1 MRLQFNLASLLAFFI
16 LVLLLHEAHE
26 SAHCFSAW
34 LLCGCPPARDF
45 LVWELCS
52 NCTGEKQFILA
63 SFAGPLATYAFMWW
77 GFSLL
82 RPTTSAWQKTIGF
95 ALVTGALPL
104 PRWLAAI
111 DRGGDEI
118 STLRHVFTGAQT
130 YQGVLLGGLIVL
142 LFTVPPVWRAF
153 KAIRNKQRILII
165 LAFLVIP
172 WLLDRLLVEKFL
184 NGKLAAAGVL
194 MSPVYAGM
202 PLLVILWQLFLL
214 IAFALTARKLKY
226 LSEDSTQSF

>member
-1 MRLQFNLASLLAFFI
+1 MRLQFNLTSLLAFFI

-26 SAHCFSAW
+26 SAHYFSAW
-34 LLCGCPPARDF
+34 LLCGCPPTRDF
-45 LVWELCS
+45 LIWKLCS
-52 NCTGEKQFILA
+52 SCTNQNLFILA
-63 SFAGPLATYAFMWW
+63 SFAGPLITYAFMWW

-82 RPTTSAWQKTIGF
+82 RATTSSWQKTIGF
-95 ALVTGALPL
+95 ALVLGVLPL
-104 PRWLAAI
+104 PRWLAAV

-118 STLRHVFTGAQT
+118 STLRHVFTGGQT

-153 KAIRNKQRILII
+153 KAIRNKQRILIL

-172 WLLDRLLVEKFL
+172 WILDRLLVEKFL
-184 NGKLAAAGVL
+184 NGKLVASGVL
-194 MSPVYAGM
+194 MSPVYAGI

-226 LSEDSTQSF
+226 LAKASDPV

>member
-1 MRLQFNLASLLAFFI
+1 MRLQFNLSSLFAFFI

-26 SAHCFSAW
+26 SAHYFSAW
-34 LLCGCPPARDF
+34 LLCGCPPTRDF
-45 LVWELCS
+45 LIWKLCS
-52 NCTGEKQFILA
+52 SCTNQNLFILA
-63 SFAGPLATYAFMWW
+63 SFAGPLITYAFMWW

-82 RPTTSAWQKTIGF
+82 RATTSSWQKTIGF
-95 ALVTGALPL
+95 ALVLGALPL
-104 PRWLAAI
+104 PRWLAAV

-118 STLRHVFTGAQT
+118 STLRHVFTGGQT

-153 KAIRNKQRILII
+153 KVIRNKQRILI
-165 LAFLVIP
+165 LMAFLAIP
-172 WLLDRLLVEKFL
+172 WILDRLLVEKFL
-184 NGKLAAAGVL
+184 NGKLVASDVL
-194 MSPVYAGM
+194 MSPVYAGI

-226 LSEDSTQSF
+226 LAKASDPV

>member
-26 SAHCFSAW
+26 SAHYFSAL

-45 LVWELCS
+45 LVWKLCS
-52 NCTGEKQFILA
+52 NCTSEKQFFLIG
-63 SFAGPLATYAFMWW
+63 FAGPLITYAFMWW

-82 RPTTSAWQKTIGF
+82 RPTSSAWQKTIGF
-95 ALVTGALPL
+95 ALVLGALPL
-104 PRWLAAI
+104 PRWLAVTG
-111 DRGGDEI
+111 RGGDEI
-118 STLRHVFTGAQT
+118 STLHHVFTGGQA

-142 LFTVPPVWRAF
+142 LFTVPPVCRVF
-153 KAIRNKQRILII
+153 KAVRNKQRVVII

-172 WLLDRLLVEKFL
+172 WILDRLLVEKFL
-184 NGKLAAAGVL
+184 NGRLAAAGVL
-194 MSPVYAGM
+194 MSPVYAGI

-214 IAFALTARKLKY
+214 IAFAFTAGRLKY
-226 LSEDSTQSF
+226 LSKDSTQTF

>member
-1 MRLQFNLASLLAFFI
+1 MRLQFNLTSLLAFLI

-26 SAHCFSAW
+26 SAHYLSAW

-45 LVWELCS
+45 LVWEFCS
-52 NCTGEKQFILA
+52 SCSEKQFILT
-63 SFAGPLATYAFMWW
+63 SFAGPLVTYAFMWW

-104 PRWLAAI
+104 PRWLSAI

-118 STLRHVFTGAQT
+118 STLRHVFAGAQT
-130 YQGVLLGGLIVL
+130 YQGALLGGLIVL

-172 WLLDRLLVEKFL
+172 WILDRLLVEEFL
-184 NGKLAAAGVL
+184 NGKLAATGVL
-194 MSPVYAGM
+194 MLPVYAGI

-214 IAFALTARKLKY
+214 TAFALTARKLKY
-226 LSEDSTQSF
+226 LSKDSMQGF

>member
-1 MRLQFNLASLLAFFI
+1 MRLQFNLTSLFAFFI

-26 SAHCFSAW
+26 SAHYFSAW
-34 LLCGCPPARDF
+34 LLCGCPPTRDF
-45 LVWELCS
+45 LIWKLCS
-52 NCTGEKQFILA
+52 SCTNQNLFILA
-63 SFAGPLATYAFMWW
+63 SFAGPLITYAFMWW

-82 RPTTSAWQKTIGF
+82 RATTSSWQKTIGF
-95 ALVTGALPL
+95 ALVLGALPL
-104 PRWLAAI
+104 PRWLAAV

-118 STLRHVFTGAQT
+118 STLRHVFTGGQT

-153 KAIRNKQRILII
+153 KAIRNKQRILIL
-165 LAFLVIP
+165 LAFLAIP
-172 WLLDRLLVEKFL
+172 WILDRLLVEKFL
-184 NGKLAAAGVL
+184 NGKLAASGVL
-194 MSPVYAGM
+194 MSPVYAGI

-226 LSEDSTQSF
+226 LAKASDPV